1 MDESD
6 PWFYLDY
13 TTKSARDEAVWDE
26 IANADFSDDG
36 RDLSIS
42 AS

>member
-6 PWFYLDY
+6 SWFYLDY
-13 TTKSARDEAVWDE
+13 AAESARDEAMWDE
-26 IANADFSDDG
+26 IVNADFSDDG